1 MNLNEAFEICVEK
14 ARVHMEKLNG
24 KLFEPGET
32 DSGDFYE
39 NYPNH
44 DFVSNRWQ
52 WLSSMVTGMAPLLYQ
67 TVGDKDALK
76 WAYRFAG
83 EYHDKVFAPYTQ
95 TMHDIGFLYLPYSV
109 HLYMLTG
116 DTNHRDT
123 ALRAADELAKRYN
136 IRGHFIEAWDDMNRE
151 KRECRMIVDSSM
163 NVALLYWA
171 WKETG
176 HYFYRDIADAHLET
190 IIKTLVRE
198 DYSIAHAWFFDPE
211 TGEPKK
217 EANSCGYA
225 DGSYWARG
233 TAWVVYGLAMA
244 YSYTKRQDF
253 LDTAVKIGEKYLSSL
268 GESPVPVWDFRL
280 PEDKPAATSNNTR
293 QKMNFIWDET
303 DPKNMVYNVDTSAAA
318 IISCGFMLL
327 DSLGDYPQFGNY
339 AQKALEALSN
349 NYLNPDTKIPGMLKG
364 SNGRNR
370 YTSYGDYYYL
380 LALSMKLYGIDSC
393 WGTLKND

>member
-14 ARVHMEKLNG
+14 VRVHMAKLDG

-32 DSGDFYE
+32 DSGDYYE
-39 NYPNH
+39 KYPNH
-44 DFVSNRWQ
+44 DFVSNRWL
-52 WLSSMVTGMAPLLYQ
+52 WLSSMVTGMAPIIYQ
-67 TVGDKDALK
+67 TTGDKDALK
-76 WAYRFAG
+76 WTYRFTQ

-136 IRGHFIEAWDDMNRE
+136 LRGRFIEAWDDMNRE

-163 NVALLYWA
+163 NAALLYWA

-176 HYFYRDIADAHLET
+176 HYFYRDVADTHLET

-211 TGEPKK
+211 TGEPVK

-225 DGSYWARG
+225 NGSYWARG

-253 LDTAVKIGEKYLSSL
+253 LDVAVKVGEKYISSL
-268 GESPVPVWDFRL
+268 GESPIPVWDFRL
-280 PEDKPAATSNNTR
+280 PKDKPAATSNNTR
-293 QKMNFIWDET
+293 QKMDFIWDET
-303 DPKNMVYNVDTSAAA
+303 DPKNMIYNVDTSAAA

-327 DSLGDYPQFGNY
+327 DSLGDYPNFRSY
-339 AQKALEALSN
+339 AESALEVLSDK
-349 NYLNPDTKIPGMLKG
+349 YLNCDKSIPGMIKG

-380 LALSMKLYGIDSC
+380 LALAMKLYGIDTC